1 MYFKSYPLGTEI
13 SDAHYRLIVLFN
25 IIIPIS
31 LHYLPIFLL
40 KETVAQ
46 DFQLLYSIILLTVC
60 RFM

>member
-1 MYFKSYPLGTEI
+1 MYFNSFPLGTEI

-60 RFM
+60 RFV

>member
-1 MYFKSYPLGTEI
+1 MNFKSYPLGTEI

-25 IIIPIS
+25 IIPIS
-31 LHYLPIFLL
+31 LHYLSIFLL

-46 DFQLLYSIILLTVC
+46 DFQLLCSIILLTVC

>member
-1 MYFKSYPLGTEI
+1 MYFNSFPLGTEI

-25 IIIPIS
+25 IIPIS

-46 DFQLLYSIILLTVC
+46 DFQLLYSIILLTVW

>member
-1 MYFKSYPLGTEI
+1 MYFNSFPLGTEI

-25 IIIPIS
+25 IIPIS
-31 LHYLPIFLL
+31 LHYLSIFLL

-46 DFQLLYSIILLTVC
+46 DFQLLCSIILLTVC